1 MYGVVVA
8 THGNYASGLKST
20 VNLVCGEMEN
30 LRTIDYVAEISV
42 TDLENKYDEAMAEL
56 KAYDKIIILTDIFGG
71 TPFNR
76 AAMKYAGKDNVKIL
90 AGVNFTL
97 AYSALTAD
105 GDDFDGDIA
114 EMIEDAKNEIAEFKP
129 EKPAQDNDDDNFDE
143 GI

>member
-1 MYGVVVA
+1 MYGVIVA

-20 VNLVCGEMEN
+20 INLVCGEMEN

-42 TDLENKYDEAMAEL
+42 TDLENKYDEAMVEL

-76 AAMKYAGKDNVKIL
+76 AAMKYVGKDNVKIL

-105 GDDFDGDIA
+105 GDDFDEDIA

>member
-1 MYGVVVA
+1 MYGVIVA

-105 GDDFDGDIA
+105 GDDFDEDIA
-114 EMIEDAKNEIAEFKP
+114 EMIEDVKNEIAEFKP

>member
-1 MYGVVVA
+1 MYGVIVA

-20 VNLVCGEMEN
+20 INLVCGEMEN

-42 TDLENKYDEAMAEL
+42 EDLERKYDEAMEEL
-56 KAYDKIIILTDIFGG
+56 KDYEKIIILTDIFGG

-76 AAMKYAGKDNVKIL
+76 AAMKYAGRENIKIL

-105 GDDFDGDIA
+105 GDFEEDIA
-114 EMIEDAKNEIAEFKP
+114 EMIEDARNEIAEFKP
-129 EKPAQDNDDDNFDE
+129 EKPVQNDDDNFDE

>member
-1 MYGVVVA
+1 MYGVIVA

-105 GDDFDGDIA
+105 GEDFDEDIA

>member
-1 MYGVVVA
+1 
-8 THGNYASGLKST
+8 
-20 VNLVCGEMEN
+20 
-30 LRTIDYVAEISV
+30 
-42 TDLENKYDEAMAEL
+42 
-56 KAYDKIIILTDIFGG
+56 
-71 TPFNR
+71 
-76 AAMKYAGKDNVKIL
+76 MKYAGKDNVKIL

-105 GDDFDGDIA
+105 GDDFDEDIA

>member
-1 MYGVVVA
+1 MYGVIVA

-20 VNLVCGEMEN
+20 INLVCGEMEN
-30 LRTIDYVAEISV
+30 LITIDYVAEISV
-42 TDLENKYDEAMAEL
+42 ADLENKYDEAMAEL

-76 AAMKYAGKDNVKIL
+76 AAMKYTGKDNVKIL

-105 GDDFDGDIA
+105 GDNFDENIA